1 MMILTKMERVRRTIN
16 GEPVDKIPFSLWTH
30 CSEVDLDAQKLAE
43 ATYEFYRRL
52 DLDFVKN
59 MSNGMFSIEDWNSNI
74 DFSQVPLGGVAKVT
88 KYTIEEPGDWLSLN
102 ALDVEQGALGRELR
116 SLSSLLAMVKGEAP
130 VLVTVFSPLTT
141 AEKLAGAKLKAHMK
155 SDPDKVKCALA
166 VIADS
171 TIRYA
176 KRALALGCAGVF
188 FASQMSSYDHATLT
202 EYQEFGVAYDLQVL
216 QAIQE
221 ASWFNVMHIHGN
233 NVMYDLLKDY
243 PVQGISW
250 HVWETDPT
258 VEAFLTANTGKC
270 IVGGLQRFN
279 ITNNLRAE
287 LKQEIENMVELTN
300 GKKLFIAPGCV
311 IRAPFDWETLL
322 FVKETVASA
331 SSKNAKCARV

>member
-1 MMILTKMERVRRTIN
+1 MMLTKMERVRRTIN
-16 GEPVDKIPFSLWTH
+16 GELTDKIPFSLWTH
-30 CSEVDLDAQKLAE
+30 CSDVDLDAQKLAE
-43 ATYEFYRRL
+43 ATYAFYHKL

-74 DFSQVPLGGVAKVT
+74 DFSQVPLGGVARVT
-88 KYTIEEPGDWLSLN
+88 KHAIEQPEDWLSLN

-116 SLSSLLAMVKGEAP
+116 SLSLLLAMVKGEAP

-141 AEKLAGAKLKAHMK
+141 AEKLAGDKLKEHMK
-155 SDPDKVKCALA
+155 SDPDKVKSALA

-176 KRALALGCAGVF
+176 KLALELGCAGVF
-188 FASQMSSYDHATLT
+188 FASQMSSYDHATLA

-216 QAIQE
+216 QAIQG

-233 NVMYDLLKDY
+233 NIMFDLLKDY

-258 VEAFLTANTGKC
+258 VEAFLTAQTGKS

-279 ITNNLRAE
+279 ITNNMRSE
-287 LKQEIENMVELTN
+287 LKQEIEDMVKLTG

-311 IRAPFDWETLL
+311 IRAPFDWDTLL
-322 FVKETVASA
+322 FIKETVASVSSGLA
-331 SSKNAKCARV
+331 SAARV